1 MKRIPSF
8 VACLCVLIAHAATA
22 PSLVA
27 QWKPAETRLIT
38 QWGKSLSPDAV
49 WSEYPRPQLERS
61 NWVNLNGLWFYAVT
75 AKDAAQP
82 TKWDGEIL
90 VPFAPEAPLS
100 GVGRL
105 IEPTEALWY
114 RRTFTVAGPAAAKA
128 AASEK
133 ANNAESKK
141 RTILNFEAVDY
152 DSKVWVNGTL
162 LGTHRGGHTP
172 FSFDVTDALKK
183 DGENEL
189 IVQVID
195 ATEGYQLHGKQKLR
209 NGGIWYTRVTGIWQ
223 TVWLEQVPTMRIDD
237 LDYACN
243 VDQGT
248 IAVTPKIVNLT
259 AGAKVRVSAS
269 IDGQS
274 VAKGEAVGPITLTI
288 PNAQLWSPDSP
299 KLYDLQVEL
308 FDANGTVID
317 SVKAYTALRSFSK
330 AKNAQGYWEL
340 TLNGKPLFH
349 WGPLDQGWWPDGL
362 LTPPSDTAMKSDIEF
377 LKSCGFNMIRK
388 HIKVEPRRYYHHCD
402 RIGMIMW
409 QDQVS
414 NGYGK
419 NRDEQATSPP
429 WTRMAPNP
437 KDAEWPEEMH
447 EQWLTEYKRMVEHL
461 RDAPCIGVWVPFN
474 EAWGQHATMAVGKA
488 AAELDPTRL
497 INIASGGNFWPVGD
511 IADHHEYPH
520 PAFPTT
526 DKRFDDYVKVVGE
539 FGGHGWPVEGHL
551 WKPDAN
557 NWGYGG
563 LPKSIEEWQA
573 RFKTSI
579 AVLAALRAEGIAA
592 GVYTQTT
599 DVEGE
604 INGLLTYD
612 RLRKADPAWL
622 REQSEYLLNAP
633 TKLTGKTEI
642 VPTAESKDSKW
653 QSTTSEPAG
662 DWTQPQFDAKSW
674 PESSSGFGAGN
685 PAPPN
690 AVIRSAW
697 TTPEIWVR
705 KTFELNDVPNDEVY
719 LQVYHDED
727 CEIYINGVEVAR
739 FNGYSTKY
747 NTLSLAK
754 QGSLRKGKNVIAIH
768 CKQTGGGQYIDAG
781 IFTARSAD
789 K

>member
-1 MKRIPSF
+1 MKRSSPL
-8 VACLCVLIAHAATA
+8 VACLFFFLLQAHAPNT
-22 PSLVA
+22 LVA
-27 QWKPAETRLIT
+27 QWKPAETRLMT
-38 QWGKSLSPDAV
+38 QWGKSLSPQAV
-49 WSEYPRPQLERS
+49 WTEYPRPQLERS
-61 NWVNLNGLWFYAVT
+61 NWVNLNGLWSYAVT
-75 AKDAAQP
+75 AKDAAHP
-82 TKWDGEIL
+82 TQWAGEIL

-114 RRTFTVAGPAAAKA
+114 RREFSVATAN
-128 AASEK
+128 ASSPK
-133 ANNAESKK
+133 Q
-141 RTILNFEAVDY
+141 RTLLNFEAVDY
-152 DSKVWVNGTL
+152 DATVWVNGIR

-172 FSFDVTDALKK
+172 FSFDITDALKNEGK
-183 DGENEL
+183 NEL
-189 IVQVID
+189 VVQVLD
-195 ATEGYQLHGKQKLR
+195 ATEGYQLHGKQKLQ

-223 TVWLEQVPTMRIDD
+223 TVWLEQVPAMNIED

-243 VDQGT
+243 IDQGT
-248 IAVTPKIVNLT
+248 IAVTPKIANLT
-259 AGAKVRVSAS
+259 AGVKVRVNAS
-269 IDGQS
+269 FNGRS
-274 VAKGEAVGPITLTI
+274 VAKGEGVGPVTLKI
-288 PNAQLWSPDSP
+288 PEAQLWSPDSP
-299 KLYDLQVEL
+299 NLYDLQVEL

-317 SVKAYTALRSFSK
+317 SVKAYTALRTFGKSK
-330 AKNAQGYWEL
+330 NDQGHWQL
-340 TLNGKPLFH
+340 TLNGKPIFH

-419 NRDEQATSPP
+419 NRDEESTSPP

-437 KDAEWPEEMH
+437 KDAQWPSEAH

-461 RDAPCIGVWVPFN
+461 RDVPCIGVWVPFN
-474 EAWGQHATMAVGKA
+474 EAWGQHATMEVGKL
-488 AAELDPTRL
+488 AAEIDPTRL
-497 INIASGGNFWPVGD
+497 INIASGGNFWPIGD

-520 PAFPTT
+520 PAFPIK

-551 WKPDAN
+551 WKTDAN

-622 REQSEYLLNAP
+622 REQSQYLLNAP
-633 TKLTGKTEI
+633 TKLTNKTEI
-642 VPTAESKDSKW
+642 LLTAETVDSKW
-653 QSTTSEPAG
+653 QFTTTEPPA
-662 DWTQPQFDAKSW
+662 DWTQLKFDADAW
-674 PESSSGFGAGN
+674 AESGSGFGAGN
-685 PAPPN
+685 PAPPG
-690 AVIRSAW
+690 AKIRSSW

-705 KTFELNDVPNDEVY
+705 KSFELNEIPKDKVY
-719 LQVYHDED
+719 LQLYYDED
-727 CEIYINGVEVAR
+727 CEVYINGVEVAR
-739 FNGYSTKY
+739 FNGYSTQY
-747 NTLSLAK
+747 VSLALAN
-754 QGSLRKGKNVIAIH
+754 QGGLLKGKNVIAIH

-781 IFTARSAD
+781 IFTAR
-789 K
+789 

>member
-1 MKRIPSF
+1 MKRISPF
-8 VACLCVLIAHAATA
+8 VAFSCVLIAQAIAASTV
-22 PSLVA
+22 VA

-38 QWGKSLSPDAV
+38 QWGKSLDPAAV

-61 NWVNLNGLWFYAVT
+61 NWTNLNGLWSYAVT

-114 RRTFTVAGPAAAKA
+114 RRTFTGENSGAKSSSGPE
-128 AASEK
+128 ASK
-133 ANNAESKK
+133 N
-141 RTILNFEAVDY
+141 RTLLNFEAVDY
-152 DSKVWVNGTL
+152 DSTVWVNGVR
-162 LGTHRGGHTP
+162 LGNHRGGHTP
-172 FSFDVTDALKK
+172 FSYDITDALKS
-183 DGENEL
+183 DGENE
-189 IVQVID
+189 IVVQVID

-223 TVWLEQVPTMRIDD
+223 TVWLEQVPVMHIED
-237 LDYACN
+237 LDYVCN
-243 VDQGT
+243 IEDGT
-248 IAVTPKIVNLT
+248 VAITPKIANAA
-259 AGAKVRVSAS
+259 AGLKLRVRASFDGRAVASGESLGTVAFAIPDAK
-269 IDGQS
+269 
-274 VAKGEAVGPITLTI
+274 
-288 PNAQLWSPDSP
+288 LWSPTEP
-299 KLYDLQVEL
+299 NLYDLQVDL
-308 FDANGTVID
+308 LNADGTVID
-317 SVKAYTALRSFSK
+317 SVKAYTALRAFGKSK
-330 AKNAQGYWEL
+330 NDQGHWQL

-362 LTPPSDTAMKSDIEF
+362 LTPPSDAAMKSDIEF
-377 LKSCGFNMIRK
+377 LKACGFNMIRK

-402 RIGMIMW
+402 RLGMIMW

-419 NRDEQATSPP
+419 NRDAESTSPP

-437 KDAEWPEEMH
+437 KDADWPAEAH
-447 EQWLTEYKRMVEHL
+447 EQWVTEYKRMVAHL

-474 EAWGQHATMAVGKA
+474 EAWGQHATMEVGKMA
-488 AAELDPTRL
+488 VALDPSR
-497 INIASGGNFWPVGD
+497 IVNIASGGNFWPVGD

-520 PAFPTT
+520 PAFPTK

-563 LPKSIEEWQA
+563 LPKSIEEWQG
-573 RFKTSI
+573 RYKTSI

-622 REQSEYLLNAP
+622 REQSEFLLNAP
-633 TKLTGKTEI
+633 TKLSDKTDLL
-642 VPTAESKDSKW
+642 PTAETSDAKW
-653 QSTTSEPAG
+653 QFTTTAPAN
-662 DWTQPQFDAKSW
+662 DWMQSKFDASAW
-674 PESSSGFGAGN
+674 SESAAGFGAGN
-685 PAPPN
+685 PPPPGAP
-690 AVIRSAW
+690 IKSAW

-705 KTFELNDVPNDEVY
+705 KSFELSEVPTDRVY
-719 LQVYHDED
+719 LRVYHDED
-727 CEIYINGVEVAR
+727 CEVYINGVEVTR
-739 FNGYSTKY
+739 FNGYSTSY
-747 NTLSLAK
+747 INLPLAN
-754 QGSLRKGKNVIAIH
+754 QGGLVKGKNVIAIH

-781 IFTARSAD
+781 IFTA